1 MKRTTISRI
10 VQFNNLFKLESFNR
24 QCTAYLLP
32 TNDQYFVRPHSG
44 CLKKKVTYRMLLE
57 PKNPNRNGVLWGV
70 KIHFNVSVMLF
81 CVLHNEIGRTSN
93 SFITH
98 MTLEC
103 HKVNASTCI
112 FSLNLRAPILKCQ
125 CWSNFH
131 IGILLHIEEN
141 CWSGIF
147 ELLSSSQKDTFI
159 WSNEIASFTVFRN
172 GPHKHIFRTNLAF
185 KVMTMMRRKVQHTFE
200 LLVLE
205 SPPDLFKLLALWF
218 QRDWWKNF
226 RFLAKTFQPPI
237 CQLTYCLPIETSFKH
252 TDFKG
257 LK

>member
-10 VQFNNLFKLESFNR
+10 VQIHFNNLFKLESFNR
-24 QCTAYLLP
+24 RCTAYLLP
-32 TNDQYFVRPHSG
+32 TKDQYF
-44 CLKKKVTYRMLLE
+44 
-57 PKNPNRNGVLWGV
+57 
-70 KIHFNVSVMLF
+70 
-81 CVLHNEIGRTSN
+81 TSN
-93 SFITH
+93 LFMTH

-103 HKVNASTCI
+103 HKINANTCI
-112 FSLNLRAPILKCQ
+112 FFLNLLALILKCQ

-131 IGILLHIEEN
+131 ILEFFCILRKTVGVEF
-141 CWSGIF
+141 SK
-147 ELLSSSQKDTFI
+147 LLSWSQIDTFI

-172 GPHKHIFRTNLAF
+172 GPHKHIFRTNLPF
-185 KVMTMMRRKVQHTFE
+185 KVVTMMRIRVQHTFE

-237 CQLTYCLPIETSFKH
+237 CQLTYCLSIETSFKH
-252 TDFKG
+252 TDFEG

>member
-1 MKRTTISRI
+1 
-10 VQFNNLFKLESFNR
+10 
-24 QCTAYLLP
+24 
-32 TNDQYFVRPHSG
+32 
-44 CLKKKVTYRMLLE
+44 MLLE

-81 CVLHNEIGRTSN
+81 CVLHDEIGRTSN

-147 ELLSSSQKDTFI
+147 ELLSWSQKDTFI

-172 GPHKHIFRTNLAF
+172 GLQKHKRISLLKWWRWWEEEYNTLLNCWSW
-185 KVMTMMRRKVQHTFE
+185 KV
-200 LLVLE
+200 LLIYSNSWPSGFSE
-205 SPPDLFKLLALWF
+205 TDE
-218 QRDWWKNF
+218 
-226 RFLAKTFQPPI
+226 KTFDFLRKLSSRQSVS
-237 CQLTYCLPIETSFKH
+237 LPIAYWN
-252 TDFKG
+252 
-257 LK
+257 